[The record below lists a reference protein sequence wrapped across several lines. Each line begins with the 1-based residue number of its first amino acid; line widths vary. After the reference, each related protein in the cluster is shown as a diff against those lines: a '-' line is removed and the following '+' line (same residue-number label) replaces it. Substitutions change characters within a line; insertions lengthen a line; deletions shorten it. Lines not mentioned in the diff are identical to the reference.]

1 MPARDQRDWMWSEA
15 CIVMERAARVHRELF
30 RPGREL
36 GPAPSW
42 EPPIDIFETELAVEI
57 IVALPGV
64 EPKDLAIELKSGEVV
79 VSGYRRLPQFRRET
93 AIHRLEIPHGR
104 FERRILIS
112 AGRLALTR
120 SELDG
125 GCLRLVLAKQD

>member
-1 MPARDQRDWMWSEA
+1 MAEPSSRDWMWNEA
-15 CIVMERAARVHRELF
+15 CMMMERAARMHREFF
-30 RPGREL
+30 RPGPHHEL
-36 GPAPSW
+36 APGW
-42 EPPIDIFETELAVEI
+42 EPPIDIFETDIAVEI

-64 EPKDLAIELKSGEVV
+64 EPKDLAVELKSGEVV

-112 AGRLALTR
+112 AGLLELTR

-125 GCLRLVLAKQD
+125 GCLRLVLAKRG